1 MPRDP
6 RVEKLQRLRTER
18 VTRAPGGYYGTRA
31 TAQGNVRNGPR
42 KRDTGRTLLSL
53 VLFVVI
59 IAAVLYMGSQY
70 VMHGLR
76 PASPQADHAVTVTIP
91 PGESASALATLL
103 HDKGLVASSQ
113 IFYLYLRANN
123 VNYTAGAHTLHT
135 SMTMEQ
141 VAQAI
146 TAPAAV
152 SVATVLIYSGW
163 RAEQVAQTLA
173 DAGVASYSNLMGEIN
188 NGKFTYGFL
197 ADRPAGASL
206 EGYLLPDTYKF
217 PLHGSAHAAIDE
229 MLQAFDRKVASATD
243 VVARGKK
250 RYGSFYNTIIMASI
264 VEREA
269 GTNHDR
275 PLIASV
281 YYNRLHDASGQYL
294 DFGADPTIQYI
305 LGHAGDWWPQ
315 ITQGDVARTKNKAMN
330 TYRHPGLPPQPIASP
345 SLASIEAAVNPAN
358 TQDIAFTHTNGSHGM
373 SRFCTAQQ
381 YQEAG
386 LKCATPP
393 R

>member
-31 TAQGNVRNGPR
+31 MAQGNARGGPR

-53 VLFVVI
+53 ALFVVI
-59 IAAVLYMGSQY
+59 IAAALYAGSQY

-91 PGESASALATLL
+91 AGENASDLASLL

-113 IFYLYLRANN
+113 IFYWLYLRGQNI
-123 VNYTAGAHTLHT
+123 NYQAGTHTLRT
-135 SMTMEQ
+135 SMNMQE

-146 TAPAAV
+146 TAPAAA
-152 SVATVLIYSGW
+152 SVATVLIYPGW

-173 DAGVASYSNLMGEIN
+173 DAGVASYSTLMGEIT
-188 NGKFTYGFL
+188 NGKFTYSFL

-206 EGYLLPDTYKF
+206 EGYLFPDTYNF

-229 MLQAFDRKVASATD
+229 LLQAFDRKVASATD
-243 VVARGKK
+243 VVAQGKK
-250 RYGSFYNTIIMASI
+250 RYGSFYKAITMASI

-269 GTNHDR
+269 GTDHDR
-275 PLIASV
+275 YLIASV
-281 YYNRLHDASGQYL
+281 YYNRLHDASGL
-294 DFGADPTIQYI
+294 FIHFGADPTIQYI

-315 ITQGDVARTKNKAMN
+315 ITQGEIDRTKDKAMN
-330 TYRHPGLPPQPIASP
+330 TYKHPGLPPQPIASP
-345 SLASIEAAVNPAN
+345 TLASIQAAVNPAN
-358 TQDIAFTHTNGSHGM
+358 TQYISFKHTNGSHGM
-373 SRFCTAQQ
+373 SRFCTVRQ
-381 YQEAG
+381 G
-386 LKCATPP
+386 VGIDCNTPP
-393 R
+393 Q